1 MNITLNEI
9 RRLIREELEAQS
21 TATSSAGRTL
31 PPRRAE
37 AKGRQPRP
45 AGAASKLES
54 AMSPAEWKKFK
65 GEWNN
70 LLGDGGD
77 DHGGNFMVRL
87 FGLGR
92 TTEILGSAFGDPDR
106 GWKAVS
112 VLGFI
117 D

>member
-1 MNITLNEI
+1 MNITMNQL
-9 RRLIREELEAQS
+9 RRLVKEELSQS
-21 TATSSAGRTL
+21 GTATSVGRTL
-31 PPRRAE
+31 PPRRTE
-37 AKGRQPRP
+37 AAKKKGKGDPTRER
-45 AGAASKLES
+45 LES

-77 DHGGNFMVRL
+77 AHGGNFMVRL